1 MAKTLRKVPRLPRLP
16 PSPVDFYRIFLWVE
30 RRMEEKVFPRNYE
43 PTVVEVLEALSLTG
57 DGRNMKVVGSAS
69 LRRIQYAGDYDANE
83 VSKESIPVIAKK
95 LGEVIRRLKKIPLL
109 VIGDIKCGEWK
120 GEAIRWTPK
129 EMEDGGEA
137 LEDALRAGGRTKIDT
152 MAVIGNRYVEIGCVY
167 MYGENAEP
175 PDENIVV
182 KQLEESIEEELADKN
197 YWKALKRYFSILR
210 LTEKDE
216 KKQDTLVNIFNSD
229 LGRLYSVI
237 SDISILEY
245 LLENNVGKA
254 EIMGEEIAGFRA
266 RLANIWSLPEFIKA
280 EPGFDK
286 TLEKASEKPR
296 EALTMLK
303 RLKGRLNG
311 LLQDEAKIILSREVK
326 LRGKK

>member
-1 MAKTLRKVPRLPRLP
+1 
-16 PSPVDFYRIFLWVE
+16 
-30 RRMEEKVFPRNYE
+30 MEEKVFPRNYE

-120 GEAIRWTPK
+120 GEPIRWTPK
-129 EMEDGGEA
+129 EIEDGGEA
-137 LEDALRAGGRTKIDT
+137 LEDALRTGGRTKIDT

-175 PDENIVV
+175 PDENVVV
-182 KQLEESIEEELADKN
+182 KQLEESIDEELADKN

-254 EIMGEEIAGFRA
+254 DIMGEEIAGFRA

-303 RLKGRLNG
+303 RLRGRLNG
-311 LLQDEAKIILSREVK
+311 LLQDEDYSFPGSKVERKEVMRR
-326 LRGKK
+326 RGTLYRTFHRLVRFYCDYKMRR